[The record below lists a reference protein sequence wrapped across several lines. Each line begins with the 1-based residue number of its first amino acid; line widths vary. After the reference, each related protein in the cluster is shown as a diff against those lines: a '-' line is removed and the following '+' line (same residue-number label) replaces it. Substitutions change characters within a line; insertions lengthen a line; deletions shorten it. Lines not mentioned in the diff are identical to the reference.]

1 MVPAFIEACVV
12 AVCECHED
20 HAVHA
25 PVHGQLGP
33 IAVRDLAP
41 ARIDQAFI
49 FHALLQV
56 YHGLTVKEV
65 YHQEFEAFLL
75 VQDDH

>member
-1 MVPAFIEACVV
+1 M
-12 AVCECHED
+12 
-20 HAVHA
+20 HASI
-25 PVHGQLGP
+25 HGQLGP
-33 IAVRDLAP
+33 IAVRDLAS
-41 ARIDQAFI
+41 ARINQTFI

-56 YHGLTVKEV
+56 DHGLTVKEV

>member
-1 MVPAFIEACVV
+1 M
-12 AVCECHED
+12 
-20 HAVHA
+20 HA